1 MPMPE
6 VVTIGW
12 LTLDDIVL
20 LDGTVHQKVSGGGAL
35 YSAVGASIWAGEV
48 GIHATTGSLD
58 FADVRSAIGQYGI
71 DTEGIS
77 PILGH
82 GLELWLLHESDTD
95 KQQVPKLA
103 SASAQ
108 RMDDERPDLAA
119 PYRNAKGYHLAPQ
132 SPAGHLHNLTSL
144 LELPHAPV
152 ITMDIISDAYVDAR
166 AYRNLAPLAS
176 LTAFLPSREEVLR
189 IWQPESLTRWMHEV
203 KDACPNLILVVKAG
217 PAGSLVLGHES
228 ERVQW
233 VPSFPSRVLD
243 TTGAGDAYCGGFL
256 AGLTQGK
263 SAVEC
268 AAMGTAS
275 ASYVIEAF
283 GALATQK
290 PTAQER
296 DERYSRILMG
306 VEDHS

>member
-1 MPMPE
+1 MPE

-35 YSAVGASIWAGEV
+35 YSAVGASIWEGEV
-48 GIHATTGSLD
+48 GIHATTGSVD

-71 DTEGIS
+71 DTEGIT

-103 SASAQ
+103 SAGAQ
-108 RMDDERPDLAA
+108 RMDDERPDLSA

-144 LELPHAPV
+144 RELPQAPV
-152 ITMDIISDAYVDAR
+152 ITMDILSDAYVDVQ
-166 AYRNLAPLAS
+166 AYRDLAPLAS

-189 IWQPESLTRWMHEV
+189 IWQPESVTRWMHEV
-203 KDACPNLILVVKAG
+203 KDACPDLILVIKTG
-217 PAGSLVLGHES
+217 PAGSLVLSPDS
-228 ERVQW
+228 EMVQW
-233 VPSFPSRVLD
+233 VPSFPSHVLD

-263 SAVEC
+263 SAVES
-268 AAMGTAS
+268 AAMGTVS

-283 GALATQK
+283 GALATHK

-296 DERYSRILMG
+296 DERYSKILIG
-306 VEDHS
+306 VKDHS